1 MAELH
6 LIEIKVTLV
15 ISNLFAY
22 MLFCLVIDT

>member
-15 ISNLFAY
+15 ILNLFIACY
-22 MLFCLVIDT
+22 FV